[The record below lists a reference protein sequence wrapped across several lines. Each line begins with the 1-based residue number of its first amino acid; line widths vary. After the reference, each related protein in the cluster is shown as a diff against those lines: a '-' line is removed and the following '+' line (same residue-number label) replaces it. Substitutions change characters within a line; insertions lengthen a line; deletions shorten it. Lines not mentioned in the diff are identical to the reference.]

1 MKTEPK
7 PLGILLRKLR
17 NEKKFTLRD
26 LGAKTDLTF
35 GYLAQI
41 ERGLANAPS
50 VESLCRIAD
59 ALDTP
64 QSVLLTEADLK
75 KAPNASCVAE
85 IYEHFKNNESL
96 SDNQFIEIAEKHELL
111 FSDLRLRP

>member
-17 NEKKFTLRD
+17 NEKKLTLRE
-26 LGAKTDLTF
+26 LGAKTNLTF

-59 ALDTP
+59 ALETND
-64 QSVLLTEADLK
+64 
-75 KAPNASCVAE
+75 
-85 IYEHFKNNESL
+85 SL
-96 SDNQFIEIAEKHELL
+96 SDNQFIGIAEKHELL
-111 FSDLRLRP
+111 FDDLSLRP